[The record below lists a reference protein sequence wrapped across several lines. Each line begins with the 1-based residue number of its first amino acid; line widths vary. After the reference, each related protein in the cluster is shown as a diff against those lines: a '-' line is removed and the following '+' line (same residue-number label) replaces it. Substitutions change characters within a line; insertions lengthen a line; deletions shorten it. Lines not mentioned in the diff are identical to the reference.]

1 MFPSCEYASSIKG
14 SAHRCPAWRPNYG
27 PQRWKSQINISV
39 KAAGKEVFNRRAGC
53 MVASNEKFAC
63 HTLLGLRCLDAAA
76 TTLPPWGPWRRAPQ
90 GVPDRNW
97 RVRFHYAR
105 FFLLLKRV
113 ITRRG
118 IFISSFSFDG
128 SCGFVQI
135 VNRLGDFIYFVFCFE
150 REAAISILGKRRTL
164 FEALRSASASTRA
177 IRGHAAQPKGSYA
190 KRYDN

>member
-1 MFPSCEYASSIKG
+1 MYAFIT
-14 SAHRCPAWRPNYG
+14 
-27 PQRWKSQINISV
+27 
-39 KAAGKEVFNRRAGC
+39 RA
-53 MVASNEKFAC
+53 
-63 HTLLGLRCLDAAA
+63 
-76 TTLPPWGPWRRAPQ
+76 
-90 GVPDRNW
+90 
-97 RVRFHYAR
+97 

-128 SCGFVQI
+128 SCGFVQV
-135 VNRLGDFIYFVFCFE
+135 VNRLGDFIHFIYFVFCFE

-164 FEALRSASASTRA
+164 FEALRSASAPTRA